1 MMKKVNQTTNEYSF
15 YSKKLQK
22 PFDTLE
28 ELLKAEEVAELI
40 SFLCSEKASYIT
52 GQVITCD
59 GGFSL

>member
-1 MMKKVNQTTNEYSF
+1 MMKKVNQTNEYGF

-40 SFLCSEKASYIT
+40 YFLCSEKSNFIT
-52 GQVITCD
+52 GQIITCD